1 MINKLIIFISFSF
14 LIASIETSNLNVKGM
29 MCGMSC
35 ADKIEKQINKI
46 DGIKQFNLSYEKS
59 LLIIDY
65 DSSITT
71 ESQIINI
78 LNDNT
83 TYAFT
88 SKANNQSTYRWFLN
102 IFGF

>member
-14 LIASIETSNLNVKGM
+14 LIASIETSNLNVRGM
-29 MCGMSC
+29 MCGTSC

-46 DGIKQFNLSYEKS
+46 AGVKQCNLSYENG
-59 LLIIDY
+59 LLVIDY
-65 DSSITT
+65 DNSITS
-71 ESQIINI
+71 ESQIINN

-88 SKANNQSTYRWFLN
+88 SKADNQSTYRWFLN

>member
-1 MINKLIIFISFSF
+1 MINKLIIFISFTF
-14 LIASIETSNLNVKGM
+14 LIASLETSNINVRGM

-35 ADKIEKQINKI
+35 ADKIEKQINSI
-46 DGIKQFNLSYEKS
+46 DGVKQFNLSYEKS
-59 LLIIDY
+59 LLVIDY
-65 DSSITT
+65 DSNIIN
-71 ESQIINI
+71 ESQIINN

-88 SKANNQSTYRWFLN
+88 SKIDNQSSYRWFLN

>member
-1 MINKLIIFISFSF
+1 MINKLIIFISFNF
-14 LIASIETSNLNVKGM
+14 LIASIETSNLNVRGM

-35 ADKIEKQINKI
+35 ADKIEKQIDKI
-46 DGIKQFNLSYEKS
+46 GGIKQYNLSYEKS
-59 LLIIDY
+59 LLVVDY
-65 DSSITT
+65 DSSIIS
-71 ESQIINI
+71 ESQIINN

-88 SKANNQSTYRWFLN
+88 LKADNQSTYRWFLS